1 MLNINR
7 IHMDIINRLKGIFRD
22 VLKINDNI
30 EYITIMNNDNWD
42 SLAHISLI
50 AALEEEFEFNIHVED
65 IIKIY
70 NDFDSVLNYIIDR
83 RSK

>member
-1 MLNINR
+1 
-7 IHMDIINRLKGIFRD
+7 MDIINRLKGIFSD

-30 EYITIMNNDNWD
+30 ENITVMNYDNWD

-50 AALEEEFEFNIHVED
+50 AALEEEFELNIPPED
-65 IIKIY
+65 IIEIY
-70 NDFDSVLNYIIDR
+70 MDFDSVLNYIIDR